1 MAAGA
6 GAAAAGLLDTFVT
19 SWMNQQARNDERRRQ
34 DEKRRAVQNATA
46 QANVTF
52 DQMQQI
58 LDNYNQGRI
67 KLADDSMVSQY
78 KDLIANYQP
87 QTYDFGKFGDEYSK
101 TVDDFINPEAEK
113 IAELAGLKTQADLA
127 GRGAAKGTGGLAGIG
142 YSKWEAAEQLYKD
155 AQQALKEDRAQAYTE
170 YGDYIDRMQKKLDTI
185 NQGTKDKINLLSG
198 AISNEQTAQS
208 DYISDLLSLMGDKA
222 QTNINATTAAYA

>member
-6 GAAAAGLLDTFVT
+6 GAAAAGVLDTLIT
-19 SWMNQQARNDERRRQ
+19 SWTNQQARNDERRRQ
-34 DEKRRAVQNATA
+34 DEKRRAVQNAAA
-46 QANVTF
+46 QANVTY

-58 LDNYNQGRI
+58 LNNYNQDRI
-67 KLADDSMVSQY
+67 KLADDSMVNQY

-87 QTYDFGKFGDEYSK
+87 QTYDFDQFQYGK
-101 TVDDFINPEAEK
+101 TTDDFINPEADK

-155 AQQALKEDRAQAYTE
+155 AQQALRDDRAQAYTE
-170 YGDYIDRMQKKLDTI
+170 YGDYIDRMQKKLDTL
-185 NQGTKDKINLLSG
+185 NQGNQDKINLLSG
-198 AISNEQTAQS
+198 AVSNEQTAQS
-208 DYISDLLSLMGDKA
+208 DYMSDLLSLIGDKA